1 MRKKQPKK
9 ARQVKRINKTE
20 YRERDLHDHL
30 KRYAD
35 YDSNRLL
42 AVNSVEDFPSGPFQV
57 RVGEHICGA
66 VMVNWQ
72 PIHQV
77 LTEMFELPESDT
89 PYEQRRRMSEAAAT
103 TAILHV
109 AEFLPEKFDAAM
121 TQMCEEATFNLLK
134 TRATI
139 KRVRLPSLTKFA
151 EPIGEREKD
160 AIKERLQIS
169 AGPSARFLH
178 RSHYEG
184 VLEDAAQ
191 SLVDEGKPVTL
202 GNIAEKLSSEKE
214 FIDERVIRRWNE
226 EFGVSW
232 KVFARQSRK
241 RT

>member
-9 ARQVKRINKTE
+9 ARQVKRISKTE
-20 YRERDLHDHL
+20 YRERELHDHL

-35 YDSNRLL
+35 YDSLL
-42 AVNSVEDFPSGPFQV
+42 ASGSFKDFPHGPFQV
-57 RVGEHICGA
+57 RVGEHICAA

-72 PIHQV
+72 PIRQV

-103 TAILHV
+103 TALLHV

-121 TQMCEEATFNLLK
+121 TQMCEEAKLGLFK

-139 KRVRLPSLTKFA
+139 KRVQLPGLAKFA
-151 EPIGEREKD
+151 EDIVEREKE
-160 AIKERLQIS
+160 AIKDRLQIS

-178 RSHYEG
+178 RGHYEAD
-184 VLEDAAQ
+184 LEDAAQ

-214 FIDERVIRRWNE
+214 FIDERVIRRWNDKY
-226 EFGVSW
+226 GVDW
-232 KVFARQSRK
+232 KSFARQHRE